1 MKSSSLC
8 ALSGGAA
15 LWLFAVPVVAQD
27 HSHHHHMPSA
37 PSPSE
42 AANVSDWQIH
52 GHIRLDGVSIDQSG
66 PRGGSKSFVAGMAMV
81 NAKRN
86 LSERDTLELQL
97 MLSPD
102 PFMGKGGYPLLLQ
115 AGETADG
122 VNPLI
127 DAQHPHDLFMDMSA
141 KLTRRFDE
149 RSSGY
154 VKIGWP
160 SETPFGPTTFM
171 HRPSGENLPTAP
183 ITHHWFDSAHVTM
196 GVIST
201 GYSYGPLTVEAA
213 RFTGREPDEKR
224 FDLETPKLDST
235 ALRVKWQVSDGIQA
249 QVSRADVKSPEGL
262 YPDVDLTKTSA
273 SIETAHNFGQTRLNT
288 AIAWGRKEAEGGH
301 HATDPMDAWLVEAN
315 LAINPQWTL
324 MGRYERVHH
333 DELVEHQ
340 AHWVAKGEIG
350 VLRTFRVSDTT
361 DIGIGLVRQQ
371 TRLPSG
377 LKPLYGD
384 NPSGTVGFVRLNK
397 HFMRM

>member
-1 MKSSSLC
+1 MKHSLKR

-15 LWLFAVPVVAQD
+15 LCLFALPAVAQHD
-27 HSHHHHMPSA
+27 HSHHHHTPELQDA
-37 PSPSE
+37 V
-42 AANVSDWQIH
+42 AVSDWQIH

-66 PRGGSKSFVAGMAMV
+66 PRGGSKTFIAGMGML
-81 NAKRN
+81 NARRQ

-115 AGETADG
+115 AGETANG
-122 VNPLI
+122 VTPLI

-141 KLTRRFDE
+141 KLTRRFNDCA
-149 RSSGY
+149 SGY

-196 GVIST
+196 GVISA
-201 GYSYGPLTVEAA
+201 GYSYGPLTLEVA

-235 ALRVKWQVSDGIQA
+235 AMRLKWQITDGIQA

-273 SIETAHNFGQTRLNT
+273 SIETTHAMGQTRLNT
-288 AIAWGRKEAEGGH
+288 ALVWGRKEAEGGH

-315 LAINPQWTL
+315 LALNPQWTL
-324 MGRYERVHH
+324 MGRFERVHH
-333 DELVEHQ
+333 DELVAHQ
-340 AHWVAKGEIG
+340 AHWVAKSEIG
-350 VLRTFRVSDTT
+350 ILHTFHLSDTT

-371 TRLPSG
+371 TWLPSG

-384 NPSGTVGFVRLNK
+384 NPFGTVGFVRLNR